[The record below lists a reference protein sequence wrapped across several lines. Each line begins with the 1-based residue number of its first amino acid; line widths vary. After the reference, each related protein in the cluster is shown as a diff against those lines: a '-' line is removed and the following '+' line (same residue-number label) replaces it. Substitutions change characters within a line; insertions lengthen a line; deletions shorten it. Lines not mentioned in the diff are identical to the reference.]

1 MTLQRIQER
10 PSFNNMDEM
19 EHFQQ
24 DGKLNFGVELYY
36 ILKIMTLQRSQ
47 EHPHSLKN
55 MEETAHF
62 QASWKGDFY
71 LEINFPKLKINY
83 ITKILK

>member
-1 MTLQRIQER
+1 
-10 PSFNNMDEM
+10 
-19 EHFQQ
+19 
-24 DGKLNFGVELYY
+24 
-36 ILKIMTLQRSQ
+36 MTLQRSQ

-62 QASWKGDFY
+62 QASWKGEFY

-83 ITKILK
+83 ITKIIK